1 MEKLSLSISGMSCG
15 HCVSRVTKALQGLDG
30 VAVENVTV
38 GTATLSFDPDRVTP
52 QRITGAVDDLG
63 FQARTS

>member
-30 VAVENVTV
+30 VAVENVSV
-38 GTATLSFDPDRVTP
+38 GTATLSYDPGRVTP